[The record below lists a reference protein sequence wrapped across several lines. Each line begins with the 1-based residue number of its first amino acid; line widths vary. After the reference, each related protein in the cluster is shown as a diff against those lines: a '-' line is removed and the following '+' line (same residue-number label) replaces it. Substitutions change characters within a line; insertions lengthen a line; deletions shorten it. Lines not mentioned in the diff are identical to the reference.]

1 MAGVYGF
8 DKFHK
13 FLDRK
18 VKEFKEKEKRFLKE
32 VALRAEK
39 YAKENVPVD
48 TGHLRRSI
56 KTEIGDGWS
65 AVGTNVEYGPPQ
77 EHGATIKPVNAKFL
91 AIPVNKKIKKQ
102 TEKYGSP
109 RAFIDALKRQGYNIF
124 VKNNVLMA
132 SKKKQVIPLFI
143 LKKQTK
149 IEGKHFLQNARIK
162 VLKEIPEII
171 RGL

>member
-1 MAGVYGF
+1 MAGTFGF

-18 VKEFKEKEKRFLKE
+18 VKEFKEKERRFLKE
-32 VALRAEK
+32 AAARAEK
-39 YAKENVPVD
+39 YAKEEVPVD

-56 KTEIGDGWS
+56 KTEIGDDWS
-65 AVGTNVEYGPPQ
+65 AVGTNVEYGPAQ
-77 EHGATIKPVNAKFL
+77 ERGAIIRPVKAKFL
-91 AIPVNKKIKKQ
+91 AIPVSKKIKKQ

-109 RAFIDALKRQGYNIF
+109 RAFIDALKKQGFNIF

-132 SKKKQVIPLFI
+132 SKKKQVIPLFV
-143 LKKQTK
+143 LRKQIK
-149 IEGKHFLQNARIK
+149 IEGKHFLKNAKIK
-162 VLKEIPEII
+162 VIQEIPEII

>member
-1 MAGVYGF
+1 MAGTFGF
-8 DKFHK
+8 ERFHK
-13 FLDRK
+13 ALEKKIR
-18 VKEFKEKEKRFLKE
+18 EFKEKERRFLKE
-32 VALRAEK
+32 VATRAEK
-39 YAKENVPVD
+39 YAKEDVPVD

-56 KTEIGDGWS
+56 KVEIGDNWS
-65 AVGTNVEYGPPQ
+65 AVGTNVEYGPAQ

-109 RAFIDALKRQGYNIF
+109 RAFIGVLKKQGFNIF

-132 SKKKQVIPLFI
+132 SKKKQVIPLFV

-149 IEGKHFLQNARIK
+149 IEGKHFLQNAKIK
-162 VLKEIPEII
+162 VIGEISEII